1 MLSFDPSARI
11 SVTDA
16 LAHPWLTNYHD
27 ENDEPECPEPF
38 EKWREIEQL
47 ETLDQFRE
55 ALWKEIEEYRKE
67 VRGIDVEV
75 DYLARGDSRKRS
87 VERRE
92 ARVVPDSPEAL
103 PTELEEKKDTVVEE
117 AETASEMQER
127 EDGIGRMASSST
139 TSDAQPRPGTPAD
152 PVVTYAR
159 RSTFMGSRQ
168 SSAFPSPVVS
178 AHQPLPS
185 YTEGPMHREPGT
197 STGGIVFPSHD
208 RTESYV
214 VPARSRTASMMAG
227 GEPRRLLRT
236 LSTLSV
242 HEPLAAGIEGLPG
255 GHGMTGATDVVKY
268 IMGTQTTGAD
278 APPSEMPRE
287 FGIDE
292 GDEEFEVSETGK
304 KGGSK
309 FLI

>member
-38 EKWREIEQL
+38 EKWRQIEKL

-75 DYLARGDSRKRS
+75 NYLARDSRKRS

-103 PTELEEKKDTVVEE
+103 PSELEEKGAALVEDV
-117 AETASEMQER
+117 ETESEVQDR
-127 EDGIGRMASSST
+127 IGRIASSST
-139 TSDAQPRPGTPAD
+139 TSDSEPRPGTSAD
-152 PVVTYAR
+152 PVVAYAR
-159 RSTFMGSRQ
+159 RSSFMGSRQ
-168 SSAFPSPVVS
+168 SSTYPSPVVS

-185 YTEGPMHREPGT
+185 YTDSPMHREPVT
-197 STGGIVFPSHD
+197 STGSIAFPSHD

-214 VPARSRTASMMAG
+214 IPARSRTASMMTG
-227 GEPRRLLRT
+227 GEPCRLLRT

-255 GHGMTGATDVVKY
+255 GHGTTGATNVVKY
-268 IMGTQTTGAD
+268 IMGTQTAGAD

-292 GDEEFEVSETGK
+292 GDEELEVPEPRK
-304 KGGSK
+304 RGGSK
-309 FLI
+309 LI

>member
-1 MLSFDPSARI
+1 MLSFDPSTRI

-16 LAHPWLTNYHD
+16 LAHPWLANYHD

-38 EKWREIEQL
+38 DKWRQIEKL

-75 DYLARGDSRKRS
+75 DYLARGESRKRS

-117 AETASEMQER
+117 VGTKLELRER
-127 EDGIGRMASSST
+127 EDGVGRIASSST
-139 TSDAQPRPGTPAD
+139 TSDTQPRPGTSAD
-152 PVVTYAR
+152 PVMTYAR
-159 RSTFMGSRQ
+159 RSSFMGSRQ
-168 SSAFPSPVVS
+168 SSTYPSPVVS

-185 YTEGPMHREPGT
+185 YTDGLMHREHGT
-197 STGGIVFPSHD
+197 STGGIAFPTHD

-227 GEPRRLLRT
+227 GEPCRLLRT

-242 HEPLAAGIEGLPG
+242 HEPLAASIEGLPG
-255 GHGMTGATDVVKY
+255 GHGMAGATDVVKY
-268 IMGTQTTGAD
+268 IMGAQTTAAD

-292 GDEEFEVSETGK
+292 GDEELEVLEPGK
-304 KGGSK
+304 EGNK